1 MARLETHRCFI
12 VFVIWLA
19 CHVLPAA
26 VPVITDFSPTY
37 GKTNTSVII
46 TGSGFTFATA
56 VKFNGVS
63 ASFFASA
70 DTQIS
75 ATVPAAATT
84 GKIRVEVGAQADTSA
99 NDFVVI
105 GREPYIESF
114 DPISGNSNTLVT
126 ITGINVTNA
135 TRILF
140 AGTNVVSAVVGPGI
154 NQMTVAVPVHA
165 NSGPITVSNAF
176 GGFTTSSNFFVINGQ
191 PVIDGFSPS
200 SGPTNTDVTISG
212 LNVTNANVVLF
223 NGSNAT
229 FHISTIAQDQ
239 IIAKVPAHATTG
251 PITVGNPF
259 GTNSTSSNFVVTT
272 LSPVVDS
279 FSPSFGATNTD
290 VTITGL
296 NVTNSG
302 VVVVFSN
309 KVAATRTGPALNQ
322 IIATVPAGAVT
333 GPITVSNQ
341 FGSYVTT
348 SNFVVVGSAPVID
361 GFSPFAGPVGT
372 SVTISGLNFVNPA
385 TVKFGAT
392 TASSASAVSA
402 SQIQAVVPA
411 GATTGPITVSNQFGT
426 NTTSTNFF
434 LPGTISSFSPTN
446 GPITTSVLISGQ
458 NFLGA
463 SAVKF
468 NGVSAGFVVLSNS
481 AIQATVPAGSSNG
494 FITVTTPA
502 GTFSSSTLFFIDPSS
517 DLTIAIS
524 AAPASL
530 FVGSNLTFTIT
541 VTNLGPDT
549 APNVT
554 VTDVLP
560 AGATFISGTASG
572 GVTTNST
579 QAIGS
584 LGSIAL
590 GATANMTV
598 VIAPQTIGPITNT
611 VTATSSR
618 IDTNPTNNTA
628 TIVVT
633 VLPLPLLS
641 IRKVS
646 NLAVELSWPA
656 PLSNF
661 ILQATPA
668 LLRTNNVWTNVPTAP
683 AVVGTNLVVTNLIG
697 STNQFYRLKN

>member
-1 MARLETHRCFI
+1 MACFEKRGCLAA
-12 VFVIWLA
+12 FVMLLA
-19 CHVLPAA
+19 CHALRAG
-26 VPVITDFSPTY
+26 VPVISDFSPTY

-46 TGSGFTFATA
+46 TGSGFTGATA
-56 VKFNGVS
+56 VKFNGV
-63 ASFFASA
+63 AAVFGISA

-75 ATVPAAATT
+75 ATVPTAATT
-84 GKIRVEVGAQADTSA
+84 GKVRVEVGAQADTST

-105 GREPYIESF
+105 GREPYVESF
-114 DPISGNSNTLVT
+114 DPNSGNSGTTVV

-135 TRILF
+135 TRVLF
-140 AGTNVVSAVVGPGI
+140 AGTNVSSAVVGPGF
-154 NQMTVAVPVHA
+154 NQITVAVPALA

-176 GGFTTSSNFFVINGQ
+176 GGFTTSSNFFVINGK
-191 PVIDGFSPS
+191 PVIDNFSPS
-200 SGPTNTDVTISG
+200 SGPTNTAVTISG
-212 LNVTNANVVLF
+212 LNVTNAIVVRF
-223 NGSNAT
+223 NGSNAS
-229 FHISTIAQDQ
+229 FHISSIAQDQ
-239 IIAKVPAHATTG
+239 IVATVPVNATTG
-251 PITVGNPF
+251 PISVGNIF

-279 FSPSFGATNTD
+279 FSPSFGATNSD

-341 FGSYVTT
+341 FGSYVTP
-348 SNFVVVGSAPVID
+348 SNFVVIGSAPVID
-361 GFSPFAGPVGT
+361 GFSPLAGPVGT

-392 TASSASAVSA
+392 VATSASAVSPT
-402 SQIQAVVPA
+402 QIQTVVPA
-411 GATTGPITVSNQFGT
+411 GATTGPITVGDQFGT
-426 NTTSTNFF
+426 NTTTTNFF
-434 LPGTISSFSPTN
+434 LPSTISSFSPTN
-446 GPITTSVLISGQ
+446 GPITTTVLISGQ

-463 SAVKF
+463 TAVKF
-468 NGVSAGFVVLSNS
+468 NGVSASFTVLSNS
-481 AIQATVPAGSSNG
+481 TLQAIVPAGSSSG

-502 GTFSSSTLFFIDPSS
+502 GTFSSSTTFSIDPSS
-517 DLTIAIS
+517 DLAIGLT
-524 AAPASL
+524 ATPASL

-549 APNVT
+549 ALNVV
-554 VTDVLP
+554 VTDTLP
-560 AGATFISGTASG
+560 AGAIFISGTASG
-572 GVTTNST
+572 GVTTNAT
-579 QAIGS
+579 QAIGQ
-584 LGSIAL
+584 LGSITL
-590 GATANMTV
+590 GSTATMTV
-598 VIAPQTIGPITNT
+598 VVAPQTIGFVTNT
-611 VTATSSR
+611 VTVSSSR

-633 VLPLPLLS
+633 SLPLPFLS

-646 NLAVELSWPA
+646 DQLVELSWPA

-661 ILQATPA
+661 NLQTTPA
-668 LLRTNNVWTNVPTAP
+668 LLRTNNVWTNVPTPP
-683 AVVGTNLVVTNLIG
+683 AIAGTNLVVTNVIG
-697 STNQFYRLKN
+697 VSNQFYRLKN